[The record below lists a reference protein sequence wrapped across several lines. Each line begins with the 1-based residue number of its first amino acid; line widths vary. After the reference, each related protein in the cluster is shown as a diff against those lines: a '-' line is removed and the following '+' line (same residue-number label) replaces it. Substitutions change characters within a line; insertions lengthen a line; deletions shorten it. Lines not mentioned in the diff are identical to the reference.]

1 MDVKKKSLL
10 EIKKLEIALVNDK
23 NKLKKFN
30 FINEFTYEK
39 WQILKLEKDYSGA
52 SQYSAEDNNFS
63 LSKDFSLNETS
74 ENLNNFIGIQ
84 II

>member
-1 MDVKKKSLL
+1 LDVKKKSLL

-39 WQILKLEKDYSGA
+39 
-52 SQYSAEDNNFS
+52 
-63 LSKDFSLNETS
+63 
-74 ENLNNFIGIQ
+74 
-84 II
+84 